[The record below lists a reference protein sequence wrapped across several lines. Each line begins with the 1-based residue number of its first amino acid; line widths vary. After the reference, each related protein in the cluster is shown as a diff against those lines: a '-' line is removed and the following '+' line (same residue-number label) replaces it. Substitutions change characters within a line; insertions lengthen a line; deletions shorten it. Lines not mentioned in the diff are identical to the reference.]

1 MIPEQILA
9 ILCLGCEINAALI
22 NNQNRMLLTD
32 IRPCDFSL
40 CKGKPILLDVGAFD
54 DIPEWEDKILH
65 NMIDTASEC
74 GCANVAAYL
83 RSITTPNSSEEWLQI
98 AGKIGSLHTIQ
109 KQAGVWAQYG
119 EHTESIEV
127 KFIRQEITNINPK
140 TVLDFC
146 GNNGSFSS
154 KVAPLAHIICIDNC
168 KSALSD
174 GYRNGYRATDF
185 ANIDITRKCEDA
197 PYDAHL
203 MASWVQRFRCEAL
216 LASSILHHMLHMYMS
231 LESIA
236 KLFDKLAEKYMLVE
250 FIKHTDP
257 FTTTW
262 YRPEQNFER
271 LQRAL
276 PGWTVINTF
285 TGYEP
290 GASKDHRTWY
300 TMKRV

>member
-1 MIPEQILA
+1 
-9 ILCLGCEINAALI
+9 
-22 NNQNRMLLTD
+22 
-32 IRPCDFSL
+32 
-40 CKGKPILLDVGAFD
+40 
-54 DIPEWEDKILH
+54 
-65 NMIDTASEC
+65 
-74 GCANVAAYL
+74 
-83 RSITTPNSSEEWLQI
+83 
-98 AGKIGSLHTIQ
+98 
-109 KQAGVWAQYG
+109 
-119 EHTESIEV
+119 
-127 KFIRQEITNINPK
+127 
-140 TVLDFC
+140 VLDFC

-154 KVAPLAHIICIDNC
+154 KVAPSAHIICIDNC

-174 GYRNGYRATDF
+174 GYRSGYKSIDF

-203 MASWVQRFRCEAL
+203 MASWVQRFRCEVL
-216 LASSILHHMLHMYMS
+216 LASSILHHMLHMHMS

-262 YRPEQNFER
+262 YGPEQNFER

-276 PGWTVINTF
+276 PGWVVINQF

-290 GASKDHRTWY
+290 GPSKDHRTWY